1 MVEQKR
7 KSLAYKMLWRVDIAR
22 HLGTLHIVSH
32 PLQSVIRSVLLI
44 LSTIWP
50 HPDSSRT
57 KRVHVN
63 Y

>member
-1 MVEQKR
+1 MVGQKR
-7 KSLAYKMLWRVDIAR
+7 KSLSLKMLWQVNIAR
-22 HLGTLHIVSH
+22 YLGTLHILSH

-57 KRVHVN
+57 KRVYVN